1 MTDQSND
8 TKVKIMEVA
17 RVLFATNGF
26 EGTSVREIARVA
38 EVNVASL
45 NYHFSSKEKL
55 FHEILLKGHADCSAD
70 IQAMAQK
77 GLSLE
82 DLQVEI
88 FRYFQTKSHDLMSHF
103 KMMMS
108 TEQKMILPEG
118 EDPGPPG
125 GKVVVEMILKEA
137 GNKISEPDLHWAL
150 KSLFSHTVHMSL
162 MYNCCFKN
170 NAVPYSSREDIEKG
184 IRRLTRVVLRELKTP
199 Q

>member
-1 MTDQSND
+1 MTDQSSD
-8 TKVKIMEVA
+8 TKLKIMEVA
-17 RVLFATNGF
+17 RVLFATHGF

-55 FHEILLKGHADCSAD
+55 FHEILRSGHADCSAD
-70 IQAMAQK
+70 IQAMAEK
-77 GLSLE
+77 GASLE

-108 TEQKMILPEG
+108 TEEKMILPEG

-125 GKVVVEMILKEA
+125 GKVIIEMIQKET
-137 GNKISEPDLHWAL
+137 GHSLSPEDLHWAL
-150 KSLFSHTVHMSL
+150 KALFSHTIHMSL

-170 NAVPYSSREDIEKG
+170 NAVPFSSQADIEKG
-184 IRRLTRVVLRELKTP
+184 IRRLTKMVLKDLKS
-199 Q
+199 

>member
-1 MTDQSND
+1 M
-8 TKVKIMEVA
+8 KIMEVA

-26 EGTSVREIARVA
+26 NGASIREIAREA
-38 EVNVASL
+38 EVNVASV

-55 FHEILLKGHADCSAD
+55 FHEILRKGHADCSAD
-70 IQAMAQK
+70 IQAIADK
-77 GLSLE
+77 GFSLE

-118 EDPGPPG
+118 EEPGPPG
-125 GKVVVEMILKEA
+125 GKVIVEMILKET
-137 GNKISEPDLHWAL
+137 GDNLKDEDLHWAM
-150 KSLFSHTVHMSL
+150 KTLFSHTIHMSL

-170 NAVPYSSREDIEKG
+170 NDVPFSGREDIEKG
-184 IRRLTRVVLRELKTP
+184 IKRLTRAVLKDLKA
-199 Q
+199 